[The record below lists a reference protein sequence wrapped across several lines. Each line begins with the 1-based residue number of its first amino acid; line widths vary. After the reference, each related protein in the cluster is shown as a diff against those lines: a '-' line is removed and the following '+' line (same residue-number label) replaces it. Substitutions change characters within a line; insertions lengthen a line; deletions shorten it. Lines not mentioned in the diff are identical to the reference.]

1 MRLPLRPGLA
11 LGLAL
16 NLAVTASTPL
26 AAQAP
31 PAPAPAPQAP
41 APTTPPVQI
50 IGVEASRVLL
60 DVIVRDGK
68 DNPIR
73 DLTGADFEVYEDG
86 VKQNVDLF
94 EVIRSNEAPA
104 PAPSAPAA
112 APAPTVAAAPRSP
125 RRPEFNVIAFVFD
138 RLSPDARNLA
148 KQAALTYL
156 QGGQREADRVGV
168 FLIDLSLITLQG
180 YTNEADKIR
189 EAIERGGER
198 ATSAYASN
206 RARQRDLLRQTEAGA
221 PAVPTPGGA
230 AGGAAAGAAGADSG
244 AAAVTSQFQQ
254 MEYRMSQSFESM
266 ERDQQGYSTSNGLMA
281 VVNSM
286 RLMPGRKTVVFFS
299 EGLALPSNV
308 QAHFRAVISE
318 ANRANVSV
326 YAMDAAGLRAQ
337 STLDET
343 RQEMIAAARQQI
355 QQRGS
360 GRDYTDGAMSKQL
373 ERNEDLLRLDPHS
386 GLGQLAEDTG
396 GFLIRD
402 TNDLKNG
409 FRRIDADMRFY
420 YSLGY
425 EPLSQDYDGRFRKVE
440 VKVKRAGARVRARK
454 GYFAV
459 RRTDDRPVLMFE
471 APALALLENA
481 PHSNAFPTRAQGL
494 RFPETKR
501 PGLVPVLVEIPGN
514 VLTFTTDEQAKAYFA
529 DLVIMARIKDP
540 SGRVVERMSHT
551 YRMTGP
557 KQQQAA
563 ARAGEVLFYREAEL
577 PPGRYTVETVAYDAE
592 ASAGSVRSAELVV
605 PEVTAERPRLSSVVV
620 VKRVERVPADERDPS
635 KPLSF
640 GELLLYPNLGEPI
653 QKATAKELS
662 FFFTVYAARGGAQR
676 PKARI
681 AILKNGTQLAGAP
694 VELPE
699 PDSDGRIQYVFGL
712 PLSQVPAGSYH
723 LRVSVQDDRGQDESL
738 AAFTLQD

>member
-1 MRLPLRPGLA
+1 MRLRLRPGLV
-11 LGLAL
+11 LGLTL

-41 APTTPPVQI
+41 APTTPAVQI

-94 EVIRSNEAPA
+94 EIIRSNEAPA

-112 APAPTVAAAPRSP
+112 APAPAVAAAPRSP
-125 RRPEFNVIAFVFD
+125 GRPEFNIIAFVFD

-156 QGGQREADRVGV
+156 QGSQREADRVGV

-189 EAIERGGER
+189 DAIERAGER

-425 EPLSQDYDGRFRKVE
+425 EPVSQDYDGRFRKVE

-494 RFPETKR
+494 RFPESKR

-557 KQQQAA
+557 KPQQAA

-592 ASAGSVRSAELVV
+592 ANAGSVRSTELVV

-620 VKRVERVPADERDPS
+620 VKRVERVPADERDPA

-640 GELLLYPNLGEPI
+640 GELLLYPNLGEPV

-699 PDSDGRIQYVFGL
+699 PDTDGRIQYVFGL
-712 PLSQVPAGSYH
+712 PLSQVPTGSYH

>member
-1 MRLPLRPGLA
+1 
-11 LGLAL
+11 
-16 NLAVTASTPL
+16 
-26 AAQAP
+26 
-31 PAPAPAPQAP
+31 
-41 APTTPPVQI
+41 
-50 IGVEASRVLL
+50 
-60 DVIVRDGK
+60 
-68 DNPIR
+68 
-73 DLTGADFEVYEDG
+73 
-86 VKQNVDLF
+86 
-94 EVIRSNEAPA
+94 
-104 PAPSAPAA
+104 
-112 APAPTVAAAPRSP
+112 
-125 RRPEFNVIAFVFD
+125 
-138 RLSPDARNLA
+138 
-148 KQAALTYL
+148 
-156 QGGQREADRVGV
+156 
-168 FLIDLSLITLQG
+168 
-180 YTNEADKIR
+180 
-189 EAIERGGER
+189 
-198 ATSAYASN
+198 
-206 RARQRDLLRQTEAGA
+206 
-221 PAVPTPGGA
+221 
-230 AGGAAAGAAGADSG
+230 
-244 AAAVTSQFQQ
+244 
-254 MEYRMSQSFESM
+254 MSQNYESM

-402 TNDLKNG
+402 TNDLKSG

-425 EPLSQDYDGRFRKVE
+425 EPVSQDYDGRFRKVE
-440 VKVKRAGARVRARK
+440 VKVKRAGAKVRARK

-459 RRTDDRPVLMFE
+459 RRTDDRPLLMFE

-494 RFPETKR
+494 RFPEPKR

-557 KQQQAA
+557 KQQQVA

-592 ASAGSVRSAELVV
+592 ANAGSVRSAELVV

-653 QKATAKELS
+653 QKTTAKELS

-699 PDSDGRIQYVFGL
+699 PDTDGRIQYVFGL

-738 AAFTLQD
+738 AAFTLQE